1 LLTGLIVIHLSTS
14 PADDASRTRAHFKRL
29 WDAVTAGS
37 RSSHFIAHMRKGFG
51 WKQQCP
57 TGIECPGYLRVSR
70 CVDTCTAHLAHRAV
84 TTHQSQPVFTAP
96 LARKATAINISMKHI
111 LYLFV
116 MIWTVLLLSTAAI
129 ASATA
134 AAGEGAQLE
143 TPRLPQQAQ
152 RELDEFNIEGPDSDF
167 KFRFADSVRSICLA

>member
-1 LLTGLIVIHLSTS
+1 
-14 PADDASRTRAHFKRL
+14 
-29 WDAVTAGS
+29 
-37 RSSHFIAHMRKGFG
+37 
-51 WKQQCP
+51 
-57 TGIECPGYLRVSR
+57 
-70 CVDTCTAHLAHRAV
+70 
-84 TTHQSQPVFTAP
+84 
-96 LARKATAINISMKHI
+96 MKHI